1 MLPSLFTPSSLATT
15 SSRAPSARPSSPRSL
30 PGRRR
35 PLLAW
40 QELERDDLHGFGFV
54 EEFASRIDL
63 DLDAVVPR
71 EVDSPKATLSRQQA
85 GERLYALIEE
95 WKAHA
100 AA

>member
-1 MLPSLFTPSSLATT
+1 
-15 SSRAPSARPSSPRSL
+15 L